1 MKQKSQKFIVIVENL
16 WGMFIISK
24 KYEVC
29 SRKLITFA
37 KKQIRKWLH

>member
-29 SRKLITFA
+29 SRKLINFA
-37 KKQIRKWLH
+37 KNK